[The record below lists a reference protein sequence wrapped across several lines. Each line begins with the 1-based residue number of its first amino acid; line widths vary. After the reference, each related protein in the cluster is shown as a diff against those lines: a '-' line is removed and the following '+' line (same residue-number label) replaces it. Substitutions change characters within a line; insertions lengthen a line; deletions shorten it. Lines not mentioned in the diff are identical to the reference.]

1 MKHLEV
7 VAAILI
13 YDGKIL
19 CMERGKGK
27 YDYVSFKYEFPGG
40 KIEPGEAKHAALER
54 ELREEMKLNVSVAE
68 TDLFTTV
75 EHTYPDFSITMY
87 AFICHLKN
95 PELIWEHHIAMTFVE
110 LVKWWFKQGRQET
123 PECIEH
129 YFELLILPV
138 MKNE

>member
-40 KIEPGEAKHAALER
+40 KIEPGEEKHVALER
-54 ELREEMKLNVSVAE
+54 ELREEMKLNVTVKE
-68 TDLFTTV
+68 EDLFTTV
-75 EHTYPDFSITMY
+75 NHTYPDFSITMY
-87 AFICHLKN
+87 AFKCQLDSPEFVRKEHVDHKWLK
-95 PELIWEHHIAMTFVE
+95 PEE
-110 LVKWWFKQGRQET
+110 LPTLEWAGADIPIMEKLAGK
-123 PECIEH
+123 
-129 YFELLILPV
+129 
-138 MKNE
+138 

>member
-95 PELIWEHHIAMTFVE
+95 PEFVRKEHVDHKWLAPEE
-110 LVKWWFKQGRQET
+110 LPSLDWAAADVPIMEKLAGK
-123 PECIEH
+123 
-129 YFELLILPV
+129 
-138 MKNE
+138 